1 MKKMLAF
8 CLGAFLPAGLL
19 LQSVALSQPYPLT
32 LGYSGVGLTSDLRR
46 VIERDKIWEKH
57 GVLVKAIYF
66 NSGSLMAQAMAG
78 GSITA
83 ADSDLPAMLNLAVSG
98 VTDMKTIA
106 VTINRLEHIFVS
118 RKNIGKPEEL
128 RGKRVAVSRFGS
140 ASDLVTRMVLRA
152 WKVDPEKEVTML
164 QAGNTPTRMSALTAG
179 HVDAAL
185 ISPDSLHKVLATGC
199 CRVLADLSELPLD
212 YARFGVMVPTAL
224 LKSQRDMLRRL
235 LMGYIEGIHLYKTQ
249 PKLAYA
255 VLEESGI
262 RDPVI
267 QKDIYDRLAKSLREY
282 PVPESNGIQGALDS
296 LTHPNAKTTKPQT
309 LIDTS
314 ILEEIRK
321 SGFVDSLYGRPPRNE
336 K

>member
-1 MKKMLAF
+1 MKKLILWLAV
-8 CLGAFLPAGLL
+8 FLASILWRNGI
-19 LQSVALSQPYPLT
+19 AYSQPYPLT
-32 LGYSGVGLTSDLRR
+32 LGYSGVGLTTDLRR
-46 VIERDKIWEKH
+46 VIEREKVWEKH
-57 GVLVKAIYF
+57 GVNVKAIYF

-78 GSITA
+78 GSVTA

-98 VTDMKTIA
+98 VSDMKTIA

-118 RKNIGKPEEL
+118 RKNIAKPEEL
-128 RGKRVAVSRFGS
+128 KGKRVAISRLGS

-185 ISPDSLHKVLATGC
+185 ISPDSLHKVMATGC
-199 CRVLADLSELPLD
+199 CRVLADLAELPLD

-235 LMGYIEGIHLYKTQ
+235 LVGYIEGIHLFKTR

-262 RDPVI
+262 KDPAI

-282 PVPESNGIQGALDS
+282 PVPETNGIQGAMDS
-296 LTHPNAKTTKPQT
+296 LTHPNAKTTKPAA

-321 SGFVDSLYGRPPRNE
+321 SGFVDALYGRPPKNE
-336 K
+336 R

>member
-106 VTINRLEHIFVS
+106 VTINRIEHIFVS